1 MRVRVID
8 IFRDKDDYGRE
19 HRIGEECE
27 FEETRALNL
36 SALGL
41 VEPVVDVT
49 ISENTRRRGR
59 KPNK

>member
-19 HRIGEECE
+19 YRIGEECE

>member
-8 IFRDKDDYGRE
+8 IFRDKDDYDRE
-19 HRIGEECE
+19 YRIGEECE

>member
-19 HRIGEECE
+19 YRIGEECE

-41 VEPVVDVT
+41 VEPIADANL
-49 ISENTRRRGR
+49 SENARRRGR

>member
-19 HRIGEECE
+19 YRIGEECE

-49 ISENTRRRGR
+49 ISENT
-59 KPNK
+59 